1 MFTSYIFLPLW
12 VFFPQEAC
20 GFFKTFFLKILIYL
34 AALGLGGGTWDL
46 RYIMQDI
53 SLLHTGSAVVV
64 CRISC
69 PTACG
74 ILVPGPRV
82 EPAPLVLQS
91 KFLTTGPPEKSPHHS
106 FDSGITPFSIFSS
119 IPKCELCNTTHTNMP
134 GACWARIDICQLR
147 AHCLVGKTEK
157 SATNSKIIR

>member
-1 MFTSYIFLPLW
+1 MELQFLTFPNDEIIAAWKLATFLLFVNLGTWCVHFIYLPLW

-20 GFFKTFFLKILIYL
+20 GFFKTFFLKIFIYL

-53 SLLHTGSAVVV
+53 SLLHTGSVVVV

-74 ILVPGPRV
+74 ILVPGPRI
-82 EPAPLVLQS
+82 EPAPLVWQS
-91 KFLTTGPPEKSPHHS
+91 KFLTTGPPGKSPYHS
-106 FDSGITPFSIFSS
+106 FHSVWGYS
-119 IPKCELCNTTHTNMP
+119 L
-134 GACWARIDICQLR
+134 LY
-147 AHCLVGKTEK
+147 L
-157 SATNSKIIR
+157 